1 MFILLVITSVCR
13 SINSCYLSTF
23 QIYLFVRSFIY
34 WFFYFIYLHCNIVSC
49 YFHCF
54 YYEFSTSSLEFRLSK
69 NHRWSR
75 CERILKNI
83 TIKFLLSFFL
93 KFFDILFRIS
103 ADHMESDK
111 IRNTKLAGKRFCL
124 MYFVRPSCSDWT
136 YSNSIITGI
145 RFYHDLFS

>member
-83 TIKFLLSFFL
+83 TIKFLLSFFF
-93 KFFDILFRIS
+93 KVFWYFIS
-103 ADHMESDK
+103 YFGRPYG
-111 IRNTKLAGKRFCL
+111 IGQNTKYKTGRKTLLFDVFCPT
-124 MYFVRPSCSDWT
+124 FV
-136 YSNSIITGI
+136 
-145 RFYHDLFS
+145 